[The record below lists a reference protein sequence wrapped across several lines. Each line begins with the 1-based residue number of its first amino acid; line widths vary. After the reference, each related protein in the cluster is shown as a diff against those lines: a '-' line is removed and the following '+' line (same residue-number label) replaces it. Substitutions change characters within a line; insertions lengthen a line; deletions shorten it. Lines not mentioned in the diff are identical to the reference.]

1 MLEFLCV
8 DLYNQCNN
16 VINQCNF
23 IFSLW
28 SIMRLDTYY
37 CLIFFG
43 FILIHLTDPLNQV
56 VQIMSDI
63 YKCKWKDSLLIGW
76 KSTRYTHSWKHTLG
90 LNLEEEGEKLI
101 EPGFS
106 HHHWTEL
113 LLEHQ
118 WSEKWLFMALIKVS
132 ISFIA
137 I

>member
-63 YKCKWKDSLLIGW
+63 YKCK
-76 KSTRYTHSWKHTLG
+76 
-90 LNLEEEGEKLI
+90 
-101 EPGFS
+101 
-106 HHHWTEL
+106 
-113 LLEHQ
+113 
-118 WSEKWLFMALIKVS
+118 
-132 ISFIA
+132 
-137 I
+137 